1 MPESK
6 FVCFYLKF
14 SQMIAQELGH
24 VSDDSNQVL
33 LHVLV
38 PHQLEVRLVLVL
50 QSILVGFKVIWKFIF
65 KKLLFSKKN
74 FGSNLCISIKM
85 ICAAAK

>member
-1 MPESK
+1 
-6 FVCFYLKF
+6 
-14 SQMIAQELGH
+14 MIAQELGH

-50 QSILVGFKVIWKFIF
+50 QSVLVGFKVESYCG
-65 KKLLFSKKN
+65 FS
-74 FGSNLCISIKM
+74 SNDQTHNKAQNRVL
-85 ICAAAK
+85 